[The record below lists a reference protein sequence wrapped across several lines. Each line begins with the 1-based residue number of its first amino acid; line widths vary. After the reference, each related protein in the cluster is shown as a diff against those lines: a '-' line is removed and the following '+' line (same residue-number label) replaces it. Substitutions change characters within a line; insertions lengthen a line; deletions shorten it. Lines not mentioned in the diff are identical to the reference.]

1 MNIPPICGYCN
12 MQTEIKTGQSVY
24 PHRRDLYELNF
35 WVCPNCGAYTGCH
48 KKSARTKY
56 KGQTIVSDGTIPL
69 GIPANTG
76 LRKLRMQAHDLFDPV
91 WRGGAIS
98 RRKAYSKMATHLGIP
113 IDDCHISHFNETEI
127 RHFIDAVPV
136 VFNLNSRGRE
146 T

>member
-1 MNIPPICGYCN
+1 MMSNRPTCGYCDCL
-12 MQTEIKTGQSVY
+12 TELQTGQTIY
-24 PHRRDLYELNF
+24 PHRPDLYKLNF

-48 KKSARTKY
+48 KKGARTKY

-69 GIPANTG
+69 GIPANAG
-76 LRKLRMQAHDLFDPV
+76 LRKLRMQAHGLFDPV

-98 RRKAYSKMATHLGIP
+98 RRGAYSKMAAHLGIH

-136 VFNLNSRGRE
+136 VFGD
-146 T
+146 